1 MAIVIYAPVFIRPRP
16 TKVSE
21 SGTETD
27 KPHHQDTAPPG
38 RTESSWTYSVDQH
51 QDGTSM
57 THKVPQ
63 TINRF
68 A

>member
-27 KPHHQDTAPPG
+27 KPHHQDTAPPR